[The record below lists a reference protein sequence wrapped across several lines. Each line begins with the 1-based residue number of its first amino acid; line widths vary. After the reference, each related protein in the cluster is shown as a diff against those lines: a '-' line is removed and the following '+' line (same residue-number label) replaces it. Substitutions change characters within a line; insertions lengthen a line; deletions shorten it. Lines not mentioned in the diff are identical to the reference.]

1 MTTNDEE
8 VLKPLLD
15 RLSRDRVRLVCK
27 VLDRLPDLLDMLDK
41 SKEFFS
47 LADGD
52 MLEEMKEQVKEARDV
67 LSDCEDYSDNCCD
80 YRRNVRYMMGEI
92 ESFVKEFKEELK
104 DLKDEVEGFRDE
116 SEEYRDECCSIKVD
130 IMELEKTR
138 NEGREG

>member
-52 MLEEMKEQVKEARDV
+52 MLEEMKEQVKEARYA
-67 LSDCEDYSDNCCD
+67 LSDCEDYKDDCCD
-80 YRRNVRYMMGEI
+80 YKSDVRYMKQAI
-92 ESFVKEFKEELK
+92 ETYTKEFKHDLETFVKEFKEELK
-104 DLKDEVEGFRDE
+104 
-116 SEEYRDECCSIKVD
+116 
-130 IMELEKTR
+130 
-138 NEGREG
+138 EGREG

>member
-1 MTTNDEE
+1 MTTNNEE
-8 VLKPLLD
+8 VLKPLMD

-52 MLEEMKEQVKEARDV
+52 MLEEMKEQGKEARDV

-80 YRRNVRYMMGEI
+80 YRRDVRYMMKEI
-92 ESFVKEFKEELK
+92 ETFTKEFKHDLETFVKEFKEELK
-104 DLKDEVEGFRDE
+104 
-116 SEEYRDECCSIKVD
+116 
-130 IMELEKTR
+130 
-138 NEGREG
+138 EGREG

>member
-1 MTTNDEE
+1 MTTMNDEE

-41 SKEFFS
+41 SREFFS

-52 MLEEMKEQVKEARDV
+52 MLEEMKKQVKEARAI

-80 YRRNVRYMMGEI
+80 YKSDVSYMMGAI
-92 ESFVKEFKEELK
+92 ETFTKEFKHDLETFAKEFKEELK
-104 DLKDEVEGFRDE
+104 
-116 SEEYRDECCSIKVD
+116 
-130 IMELEKTR
+130 
-138 NEGREG
+138 EGREG